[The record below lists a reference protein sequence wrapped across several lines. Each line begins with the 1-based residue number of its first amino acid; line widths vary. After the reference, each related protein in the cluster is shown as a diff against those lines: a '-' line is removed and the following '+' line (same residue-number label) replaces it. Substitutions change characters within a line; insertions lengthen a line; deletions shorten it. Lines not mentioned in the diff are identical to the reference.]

1 MEYNV
6 SKDVNIMRILLDLSQ
21 EDLANILGVDKIS
34 ISRLET
40 GKNELSEKSL
50 KELYNY
56 IYSKKI
62 YLNKLK
68 SMMFKENLNETEVLL
83 FHGAKTIINGK
94 IDLKYSKSNN
104 DFGKGFYCGET
115 YEQSV
120 SFISEFENSS
130 VYLLKLKKEDLKY
143 KTYTLNRDWLMLVA
157 YFRGVLKDITN
168 LRFIEKELIEIENLD
183 YIIAPIVDNRMFEII
198 SLFIEGII
206 TDEQCIHCL
215 VASNLGNQYVIL
227 SKKAVERMEVLERL
241 YISNNERKEI
251 LSTKK
256 AEKKINHDKVKLAM
270 IEYKNKGKYI
280 GEY

>member
-40 GKNELSEKSL
+40 GKNELSDKNS

-68 SMMFKENLNETEVLL
+68 SIMYKENLNETEVLL

-94 IDLKYSKSNN
+94 IDLNYSKSNN

-130 VYLLKLKKEDLKY
+130 VYLLKLNKEDLKY

-168 LRFIEKELIEIENLD
+168 LRFIEKELTEIENLD
-183 YIIAPIVDNRMFEII
+183 YIIAPIADNRMFEII

>member
-1 MEYNV
+1 M
-6 SKDVNIMRILLDLSQ
+6 
-21 EDLANILGVDKIS
+21 
-34 ISRLET
+34 
-40 GKNELSEKSL
+40 
-50 KELYNY
+50 
-56 IYSKKI
+56 
-62 YLNKLK
+62 
-68 SMMFKENLNETEVLL
+68 
-83 FHGAKTIINGK
+83 NGK

-215 VASNLGNQYVIL
+215 VASNLGNQYVLL
-227 SKKAVERMEVLERL
+227 SKKAVERTEVLERL

>member
-215 VASNLGNQYVIL
+215 VASNLGNQYVLL
-227 SKKAVERMEVLERL
+227 SKKAVERTEVLERL

>member
-130 VYLLKLKKEDLKY
+130 VYLLKLQKEDLKY
-143 KTYTLNRDWLMLVA
+143 KTFTLNRDWLMLVA

-168 LRFIEKELIEIENLD
+168 LRFIEKELTEIENLD
-183 YIIAPIVDNRMFEII
+183 YIIAPIADNRMFEII

>member
-1 MEYNV
+1 
-6 SKDVNIMRILLDLSQ
+6 
-21 EDLANILGVDKIS
+21 
-34 ISRLET
+34 
-40 GKNELSEKSL
+40 
-50 KELYNY
+50 
-56 IYSKKI
+56 
-62 YLNKLK
+62 
-68 SMMFKENLNETEVLL
+68 
-83 FHGAKTIINGK
+83 
-94 IDLKYSKSNN
+94 
-104 DFGKGFYCGET
+104 
-115 YEQSV
+115 
-120 SFISEFENSS
+120 
-130 VYLLKLKKEDLKY
+130 
-143 KTYTLNRDWLMLVA
+143 
-157 YFRGVLKDITN
+157 
-168 LRFIEKELIEIENLD
+168 
-183 YIIAPIVDNRMFEII
+183 MFEII

>member
-215 VASNLGNQYVIL
+215 VASNLGNQYVLL
-227 SKKAVERMEVLERL
+227 SKKAVERREVLERL

>member
-183 YIIAPIVDNRMFEII
+183 YIIAPIADNRMFEII

>member
-56 IYSKKI
+56 IYSKRI

-183 YIIAPIVDNRMFEII
+183 YIIAPIADNRMFEII

-215 VASNLGNQYVIL
+215 VASNLGNQYVLL
-227 SKKAVERMEVLERL
+227 SKKAVERTEVLERL

>member
-94 IDLKYSKSNN
+94 IDLNYSKSNN

-130 VYLLKLKKEDLKY
+130 VYLLKLNKEDLKY

-168 LRFIEKELIEIENLD
+168 LRFIEKELTEIENLD
-183 YIIAPIVDNRMFEII
+183 YIIAPIADNRMFEII

-215 VASNLGNQYVIL
+215 VASNLGNQYVLL
-227 SKKAVERMEVLERL
+227 SKKAVERTEVLERL

>member
-130 VYLLKLKKEDLKY
+130 VYLLKLQKEDLKY

-183 YIIAPIVDNRMFEII
+183 YIIAPIADNRMFEII

>member
-168 LRFIEKELIEIENLD
+168 LRFIEKELTEIENLD
-183 YIIAPIVDNRMFEII
+183 YIIAPIADNRMFEII

-227 SKKAVERMEVLERL
+227 SKKAVERMGVLERL

>member
-270 IEYKNKGKYI
+270 IEYKNKDYLKKL
-280 GEY
+280 

>member
-40 GKNELSEKSL
+40 GKNELSDKNL

-68 SMMFKENLNETEVLL
+68 SIMYKENLNETEVLL

-94 IDLKYSKSNN
+94 IDLNYSKSNN

-130 VYLLKLKKEDLKY
+130 VYLLKLQKEDLKY

-168 LRFIEKELIEIENLD
+168 LRFIEKELTEIENLD
-183 YIIAPIVDNRMFEII
+183 YIIAPIADNRMFEII

-215 VASNLGNQYVIL
+215 VASNLGNQYVLL
-227 SKKAVERMEVLERL
+227 SKKAVERTEVLERL

>member
-130 VYLLKLKKEDLKY
+130 VYLLKLNKEDLKY

-183 YIIAPIVDNRMFEII
+183 YIIAPIADNRMFEII

>member
-68 SMMFKENLNETEVLL
+68 SVMFKENLNETEILL

-130 VYLLKLKKEDLKY
+130 VYLLKLQKEDLKY

-168 LRFIEKELIEIENLD
+168 LRFIEKELTEIENLD
-183 YIIAPIVDNRMFEII
+183 YIIAPIADNRMFEII